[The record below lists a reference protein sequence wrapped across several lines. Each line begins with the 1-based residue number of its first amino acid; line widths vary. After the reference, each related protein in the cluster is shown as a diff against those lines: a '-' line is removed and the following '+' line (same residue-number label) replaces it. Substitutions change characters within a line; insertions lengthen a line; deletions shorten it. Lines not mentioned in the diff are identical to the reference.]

1 MVLSKHVEQLY
12 DMIPL
17 KSNTYNLYGPAE
29 CTIAALFYK
38 VEIYPT
44 LSLGLIVDS
53 SVPLGKTLLNR
64 RAYILDEYLQ
74 NTIINQIGEL
84 YIGGFGVFQGYLNR
98 PDLTEKVLVELPSY
112 ITNDRRKYYKTGDLV
127 KLNAEGKI
135 VFVGRKDFQI
145 KLRGQRIETGR
156 DFFLCLSEI
165 ESVILKFSLSSTT
178 IQNCLVT
185 KVRDNMREQDYLV
198 AYVHYSQSGKQ
209 HEKDQKEEIEKQIK
223 DHCQERLPQYMVP
236 SFFILLTQFPLN
248 HNGKIERKLLPLP
261 DFSTLITVV
270 GEDHIEPKTEL
281 EHRIHNIWCNVLKQE
296 KLFMDANLF
305 ALGGNS
311 LLMIQLLNRYRTA
324 FGSSIGDLNISQLFK
339 RPTLQEH
346 VNMLSLSTT
355 ITTISDLSKSD
366 LKRAIP
372 IQVQPSSESDLHQ
385 PFPVTELQQA
395 YLIGRSN
402 YFELG
407 MVSVYSYREYDCIAQ
422 LFDIKRFE
430 EALNKVI
437 HRHEALRIQFL
448 DDTQQAIIKN
458 VPYYEIKVLDLST
471 EITDKSSI
479 QEALIDRRKRLSHKI
494 LSISEW
500 PLFDIQLTRWSRHGL
515 RLHVGIDGIILDAL
529 SMTIFWHELL
539 QLYNHP
545 ELKLHTLELSIRD
558 YILSLKVIK
567 ELPIYQEDESYWI
580 ERLPTFPLGGPD
592 LPLANSPNEIK
603 VQKFQRITSNLE
615 TQLWQLVQKSLQQL
629 KITPVSLL
637 ASLYALILNKWSN
650 QQHFVINLP
659 LFNRL
664 PLHPQV
670 NDILGEFTSI
680 LPLEVDFQSSSTSAT
695 GESFGEIVQHI
706 QDRLWYDL
714 DHSMY
719 NGLNFFRELSKRRA
733 QGHTI
738 IYPVVFTSVLGM
750 KKALFKTSRTIADE
764 EYLGRH
770 LGTEPVYAITQT
782 PQVCIDYKSYEN
794 DNGELVVEWD
804 YVSDLFPQNMVESM
818 HGTYCHWLKE
828 LADRFDEIWQKPLSF
843 RLPEKQ
849 LQRRNKYE
857 QETTYQLLSE
867 DVQNQLL
874 HTMILEKAKTRSPE
888 ALAVLST
895 RGNLTYEQLISRSI
909 VLRHTIMETI
919 KHNTEA
925 QKPSLCAILMEK
937 GWEQVV
943 ACLGSLMAGQA
954 FLPLDIES
962 PAERL
967 IGLIKEAE
975 CQIILTQQDHFDLA
989 KKLCSSAKI
998 IAVDNNE
1005 EIENVTY
1012 AFQLADQRQQS
1023 TNLAYV
1029 IYTSGSTGKPKGVA
1043 ISHEAVLNTLLDIN
1057 NRFNITYND
1066 RIFALSHLNFDLA
1079 IYDIFGM
1086 LIAGGTIVIPS
1097 QKDYKNPEKWHMMI
1111 VEHQITIWNS
1121 VPMLMQM
1128 YVEYLEGLSTSTSN
1142 GSIDSVHT
1150 LQHVLLSG
1158 DRIPLSLPAEI
1169 YKIFGQTLEL
1179 TSLGGATE
1187 ASIWSIAHSIS
1198 RTINVENK
1206 STIPYGK
1213 PLRNQQ
1219 YYVLDSQLDP
1229 CPDYVCGELYIGGKG
1244 LALGYYKDEE
1254 KTKQSFF
1261 QHPRTGERL
1270 YRTGDL
1276 GRFIPTD
1283 DDNGSGYIE
1292 FLGRQD
1298 FQVKLHGHR
1307 IELGEIEY
1315 HLNQHPSIQQAIAD
1329 LVSSGSN
1336 VQKQNAMQLVAYI
1349 VPKRPYKIAIGFEN
1363 DDAASVT
1370 IKDQIE
1376 KANFK
1381 LKRHGLLQNQKH
1393 TIKFDQHTVQLMK
1406 TELTNDII
1414 DSYFERKSYRQFLNG
1429 EEDHKITQ
1437 SEIQLL
1443 LKSVYST
1450 IAISD
1455 STIVSNTFV
1464 PKQLNLE
1471 NLSKFLSYLVPIYVS
1486 SDQPLPKYR
1495 YASAGSLYPVQVYI
1509 NIPKFS
1515 SDQIQ
1520 SGLYYHHPD
1529 EHKLLKIEAENAYI
1543 DEGVK
1548 STQNLFQIYL
1558 VGRFSAIAPRNG
1570 PVLAKEFCL
1579 LETGYIYG
1587 MLKKFGF
1594 NELGWRMK
1602 LLTTAIES
1610 SEQEY
1615 IIRNSLQVIEM
1626 DTFCSF
1632 SVELTLPTIQST
1644 IPLRVADIDTTT
1656 SSNNSNSRTNIWLYF
1671 KATKDWFVYNKQ
1683 TETLE
1688 SYSPQFIYNQLESM
1702 ELGHNGTILNDC
1714 SVAIFFT
1721 GSTTTTVEREMLI
1734 EAGKLS
1740 QLLMDEGIKTTYDI
1754 GICPIGTGY
1763 FIEHVNKSF
1772 SLLTPP
1778 LSLQQQQEPQQVL
1791 HTLLLGRVSMKQKYD
1806 RNPSEINRLKERQL
1820 LHKYLSAFLPD
1831 YMIPKHFLLIE
1842 IAPLNPNGK
1851 VDRKQ
1856 LAEIFKSQY
1865 TENKGSAHDEQ
1876 EQFMEPRTLLERKV
1890 YQIWQ
1895 GVLRPASFAQ
1905 ERIWYDTKI
1914 RFNEEDYQTAIYNE
1928 LLVIQVE
1935 TGNVS
1940 INRLKCAINEVI
1952 RKHTVL
1958 RTAIMYDPNEER
1970 LKQYIKPM
1978 PSLPTTSTDLFSF
1991 DVTHTSSDEKEI
2003 NHILAEEQTNISSLS
2018 VLDGI
2023 LLRCHLIRVH
2033 ENSSAFKNEPNV
2045 ESISDILRI
2054 NDIILF
2060 IFHHVAFDASSAE
2073 IFLNDLYLAYELDG
2087 QYLSPLALQY
2097 IDFSQYERD
2106 LDMSV
2111 SKDYWRRQMLNIKNI
2126 NPIELPYDHKHE
2138 LQRTRT
2144 GKGSSVQINLQSTLI
2159 NQMLR
2164 YAEERKVTLFQLI
2177 LAIYYAYLSKLIGA
2191 NHICVGGVTA
2201 NRYKPELQSLIGMF
2215 VNTIPYCLKFEPSSM
2230 SFDNLLSEVQ
2240 QLCFDT
2246 IPHTHFPYQ
2255 EISRL
2260 YSQQQT
2266 EDKQSNTLN
2275 ELIQSFL
2282 QVEHAGIPKHQNGAW
2297 WTSKSIQTEA
2307 LKGKEIATAVT
2318 KFNLNLRAEYN
2329 ATKHLSMNF
2338 LYSTDLFEHSTIQ
2351 IMSERFHLLIQQLFS
2366 TTFNREKQPICELSI
2381 LLPNEIK
2388 MLKELNDTHVNL
2400 SGRNL
2405 KPINEQFFDRTNEYL
2420 QKLAVILD
2428 EQSLTYGEILYFV
2441 QQLSSYLIV
2450 ECDVKV
2456 GDIICQCVERSIE
2469 MVLGILSILV
2479 CGAIYCPL
2487 NPQDPINRVSL
2498 LMNEVEAKLLLLHQK
2513 TSDLFVNSDQQCIT
2527 LLNIETIISEQHMQ
2541 HFESYAHIIPQVN
2554 VTMSNIAYIIFTSG
2568 STGVPKPLAAHF
2580 HALFCM
2586 LAEDD

>member
-1 MVLSKHVEQLY
+1 
-12 DMIPL
+12 
-17 KSNTYNLYGPAE
+17 
-29 CTIAALFYK
+29 
-38 VEIYPT
+38 
-44 LSLGLIVDS
+44 
-53 SVPLGKTLLNR
+53 
-64 RAYILDEYLQ
+64 
-74 NTIINQIGEL
+74 
-84 YIGGFGVFQGYLNR
+84 
-98 PDLTEKVLVELPSY
+98 
-112 ITNDRRKYYKTGDLV
+112 
-127 KLNAEGKI
+127 
-135 VFVGRKDFQI
+135 
-145 KLRGQRIETGR
+145 
-156 DFFLCLSEI
+156 
-165 ESVILKFSLSSTT
+165 
-178 IQNCLVT
+178 
-185 KVRDNMREQDYLV
+185 MREQDYLV
-198 AYVHYSQSGKQ
+198 AYVQYSQLDKQ
-209 HEKDQKEEIEKQIK
+209 HDKDRKKEIENRIK
-223 DHCQERLPQYMVP
+223 DHCQERLPQYMIP

-248 HNGKIERKLLPLP
+248 LNGKVERKRLPLP
-261 DFSTLITVV
+261 DFSTLINTL
-270 GEDHIEPKTEL
+270 GENQIEPKTEL
-281 EHRIHNIWCNVLKQE
+281 EHHVHNIWCSVLKQE
-296 KLFMDANLF
+296 KLSMNANLF

-311 LLMIQLLNRYRTA
+311 LIMIQLLNRYRTA

-339 RPTLQEH
+339 RPTLHEH

-366 LKRAIP
+366 LKRAIL
-372 IQVQPSSESDLHQ
+372 IQIQPSLESDRHK

-407 MVSVYSYREYDCIAQ
+407 MVSVYSYREFDCIPG

-430 EALNKVI
+430 EAINKVI
-437 HRHEALRIQFL
+437 QRHEALRIQFL
-448 DDTQQAIIKN
+448 DETQQQILKN
-458 VPYYEIKVLDLST
+458 VPYYEIKVLDLCNQV
-471 EITDKSSI
+471 TDQSLI
-479 QEALIDRRKRLSHKI
+479 QQALIDRRKQLSHRI
-494 LSISEW
+494 LPIDEW

-515 RLHVGIDGIILDAL
+515 RLHLGIDGIILDAL

-539 QLYNHP
+539 QFYTHP
-545 ELKLHTLELSIRD
+545 ELKLNDLELSIRD
-558 YILSLKVIK
+558 YILGLKLIQ
-567 ELPIYQEDESYWI
+567 ELPIYTEDESYWI
-580 ERLPTFPLGGPD
+580 ERLPMFPLNGPD
-592 LPLANSPNEIK
+592 LPLAHSPKGIK
-603 VQKFQRITSNLE
+603 VQKFQRVTSNFE
-615 TQLWQLVQKSLQQL
+615 TQLWQLLQKSLQSL

-637 ASLYALILNKWSN
+637 VTLYAHVLSKWSN

-664 PLHPQV
+664 PLHSQT
-670 NDILGEFTSI
+670 NEILGEFTSI
-680 LPLEVDFQSSSTSAT
+680 LPLEIDFQSSSTLAIGT
-695 GESFGEIVQHI
+695 SFGESVQCI
-706 QDRLWYDL
+706 QDRLWHYL
-714 DHSMY
+714 DHSTY
-719 NGLNFFRELSKRRA
+719 SGLKFFRELSKRRA
-733 QGHTI
+733 EGNVI

-750 KKALFKTSRTIADE
+750 EKALIETSRPIADA

-770 LGTEPVYAITQT
+770 LGGEPVYAITQT
-782 PQVCIDYKSYEN
+782 PQVWIDYKSYEN
-794 DNGELVVEWD
+794 DNGELIIEWD

-1381 LKRHGLLQNQKH
+1381 LKRHGLLQNQKQ
-1393 TIKFDQHTVQLMK
+1393 TIMFDQHKIQLIKMP
-1406 TELTNDII
+1406 LTNDLIN
-1414 DSYFERKSYRQFLNG
+1414 SYFERKSYRQFLKD
-1429 EEDHKITQ
+1429 EEDRKVTK
-1437 SEIQLL
+1437 SEIQDLL
-1443 LKSVYST
+1443 NSVYSM
-1450 IAISD
+1450 IKISD
-1455 STIVSNTFV
+1455 STVMDSTSIA
-1464 PKQLNLE
+1464 KQFNLE
-1471 NLSKFLSYLVPIYVS
+1471 NLSKFLSYLMPISVS
-1486 SDQPLPKYR
+1486 NDQPLPKYR
-1495 YASAGSLYPVQVYI
+1495 YASAGSLYPVQVYV
-1509 NIPKFS
+1509 NILQFNC
-1515 SDQIQ
+1515 DQIQ
-1520 SGLYYHHPD
+1520 DGLYYYHPD
-1529 EHKLLKIEAENAYI
+1529 QHTLLKIQTNNADHD
-1543 DEGVK
+1543 DETK
-1548 STQNLFQIYL
+1548 SAQNVFQIYL
-1558 VGRFSAIAPRNG
+1558 VGRFSAIAAMYG
-1570 PVLAKEFCL
+1570 SVLAKEFCL

-1587 MLKKFGF
+1587 LLKKFALS
-1594 NELGWRMK
+1594 ELGWHIK
-1602 LLTTAIES
+1602 LLTTTIETS
-1610 SEQEY
+1610 QQQH
-1615 IIRNSLQVIEM
+1615 IMRNSLKLTER

-1632 SVELTLPTIQST
+1632 SVELTSSIVQSI
-1644 IPLRVADIDTTT
+1644 IPLAGVNIDIAN
-1656 SSNNSNSRTNIWLYF
+1656 SSYNNNNLTNIWLYF
-1671 KATKDWFVYNKQ
+1671 KATKEWFLYNKQ
-1683 TETLE
+1683 TQTLE
-1688 SYSPQFIYNQLESM
+1688 SCPQQFICNQLEDM

-1721 GSTTTTVEREMLI
+1721 GSIMTVVEPEMII
-1734 EAGKLS
+1734 EAGMLS
-1740 QLLMDEGIKTTYDI
+1740 HLLMDEGIKTTYDI
-1754 GICPIGTGY
+1754 GMCPIETGNFVEY
-1763 FIEHVNKSF
+1763 VNKSLL
-1772 SLLTPP
+1772 LLT
-1778 LSLQQQQEPQQVL
+1778 LSSSQQQQHQSQQVL
-1791 HTLLLGRVSMKQKYD
+1791 HTLLLGRVSVKQKYD
-1806 RNPSEINRLKERQL
+1806 RSPSEINRLKEQQL
-1820 LHKYLSAFLPD
+1820 LNKYLSTSLPE
-1831 YMIPKHFLLIE
+1831 YMIPKYFLLIE
-1842 IAPLNPNGK
+1842 TAPLNPNGK
-1851 VDRKQ
+1851 VDQAGTYKLNTFAYLHKIWLRGLVTNTFHQSLSFLPETFQHYFGAIIGENVKIGAQ
-1856 LAEIFKSQY
+1856 DVLIGLPGSPNLLQIDDNVTINCRNSLYPMEMTNSQ
-1865 TENKGSAHDEQ
+1865 ECLINRIHISKNCFIANVVNVH
-1876 EQFMEPRTLLERKV
+1876 
-1890 YQIWQ
+1890 Q
-1895 GVLRPASFAQ
+1895 GVTIHPGTTIGSMTRITSETIKSDENNQFFLGVPAQKVDLKSLADGFTSPSPSVSPSTFSRY
-1905 ERIWYDTKI
+1905 RI
-1914 RFNEEDYQTAIYNE
+1914 
-1928 LLVIQVE
+1928 LLK
-1935 TGNVS
+1935 TS
-1940 INRLKCAINEVI
+1940 IPSLLKCC
-1952 RKHTVL
+1952 L
-1958 RTAIMYDPNEER
+1958 
-1970 LKQYIKPM
+1970 
-1978 PSLPTTSTDLFSF
+1978 SLLTIGFILSVGLQLLAMTSTLCLVMSF
-1991 DVTHTSSDEKEI
+1991 ISFCAILPLTIEK
-2003 NHILAEEQTNISSLS
+2003 
-2018 VLDGI
+2018 
-2023 LLRCHLIRVH
+2023 
-2033 ENSSAFKNEPNV
+2033 
-2045 ESISDILRI
+2045 LRI
-2054 NDIILF
+2054 LSTTTVDTTEEYIYQKRYSLLPDSTVMPNIYPLTVIVVDHLF
-2060 IFHHVAFDASSAE
+2060 GGTQWLI
-2073 IFLNDLYLAYELDG
+2073 IFLRLMGAKIGKNAIINDLSTILDPQLTQIGNDVRIDSKVFIPAHTYE
-2087 QYLSPLALQY
+2087 
-2097 IDFSQYERD
+2097 
-2106 LDMSV
+2106 
-2111 SKDYWRRQMLNIKNI
+2111 K
-2126 NPIELPYDHKHE
+2126 
-2138 LQRTRT
+2138 
-2144 GKGSSVQINLQSTLI
+2144 
-2159 NQMLR
+2159 
-2164 YAEERKVTLFQLI
+2164 RKFQLLPVTIGSNTI
-2177 LAIYYAYLSKLIGA
+2177 LMS
-2191 NHICVGGVTA
+2191 
-2201 NRYKPELQSLIGMF
+2201 RSLI
-2215 VNTIPYCLKFEPSSM
+2215 
-2230 SFDNLLSEVQ
+2230 
-2240 QLCFDT
+2240 QLG
-2246 IPHTHFPYQ
+2246 
-2255 EISRL
+2255 
-2260 YSQQQT
+2260 SQ
-2266 EDKQSNTLN
+2266 
-2275 ELIQSFL
+2275 
-2282 QVEHAGIPKHQNGAW
+2282 
-2297 WTSKSIQTEA
+2297 
-2307 LKGKEIATAVT
+2307 
-2318 KFNLNLRAEYN
+2318 
-2329 ATKHLSMNF
+2329 
-2338 LYSTDLFEHSTIQ
+2338 
-2351 IMSERFHLLIQQLFS
+2351 
-2366 TTFNREKQPICELSI
+2366 
-2381 LLPNEIK
+2381 
-2388 MLKELNDTHVNL
+2388 
-2400 SGRNL
+2400 
-2405 KPINEQFFDRTNEYL
+2405 
-2420 QKLAVILD
+2420 
-2428 EQSLTYGEILYFV
+2428 
-2441 QQLSSYLIV
+2441 
-2450 ECDVKV
+2450 
-2456 GDIICQCVERSIE
+2456 
-2469 MVLGILSILV
+2469 LG
-2479 CGAIYCPL
+2479 
-2487 NPQDPINRVSL
+2487 
-2498 LMNEVEAKLLLLHQK
+2498 
-2513 TSDLFVNSDQQCIT
+2513 
-2527 LLNIETIISEQHMQ
+2527 
-2541 HFESYAHIIPQVN
+2541 
-2554 VTMSNIAYIIFTSG
+2554 
-2568 STGVPKPLAAHF
+2568 
-2580 HALFCM
+2580 
-2586 LAEDD
+2586 